1 MTMRIDCQVHSLVSY
16 PPIMARRVEKR
27 VLPVSIT
34 SFKSVVDCD
43 EDVPGLLAAISDD
56 DNGDNSLSDEIDVDG
71 DA

>member
-1 MTMRIDCQVHSLVSY
+1 MEQER
-16 PPIMARRVEKR
+16 EKSQR
-27 VLPVSIT
+27 LPVRIT

-43 EDVPGLLAAISDD
+43 EDVPGLLATISD